1 MKQTLLETLE
11 SALDGADEAS
21 KVWDCSVCRC
31 LDIKADQAWV
41 TDETGTYRNES
52 ALSDVRVRRRQH
64 RNAEECSRPRES
76 W

>member
-1 MKQTLLETLE
+1 MLLETVPE
-11 SALDGADEAS
+11 TEVPEAS
-21 KVWDCSVCRC
+21 KVWDCPVCRC

-52 ALSDVRVRRRQH
+52 AATDIRVRRRQH
-64 RNAEECSRPRES
+64 QATGTCTRPRDS

>member
-1 MKQTLLETLE
+1 MAMLEAPAATPE
-11 SALDGADEAS
+11 VSADPR
-21 KVWDCSVCRC
+21 DCSVCRC

-52 ALSDVRVRRRQH
+52 ALSDVLVKRRQH
-64 RNAEECSRPRES
+64 RDAGPCARPLES